1 MSMKRFNHVKRLA
14 AILLSAV
21 LTIGVLSGCGRGEAG
36 KGKEDS
42 VRGRYIEEDIELPLQ
57 GEEEILNISKSED
70 GNLILYSQAGEAQ
83 VYRYEYRD
91 GEWVQTALDWIA
103 PLFEGKNIYLQEIW
117 ESGDGIQVAL
127 GMGEDMAAYIVRSK
141 DGQTGEELELPYLR
155 QEGEYGY
162 PAITNLQIDGEGNY
176 WMNDFYQA
184 KVIAVD
190 PDSLEILQEFGTARG
205 FSNEQRMVI
214 GTSKGDM
221 AVNTEE
227 GVFTVYGPDLKEK
240 ESFKIDQEKLPWI
253 YDDGENWY
261 LLAEDGITRVKPGN
275 EISEVIVDGSMGEMG
290 SSLNYAAGFVT
301 GQKDDFYALYR
312 QEKAGTCSLVHY
324 AYDAEALAVP
334 ENILRVF
341 GLSENTTVQ
350 DAILSFQKSHPDVKV
365 EFTASGKEDGITMD
379 DIRTLNTELLSGNG
393 ADILLLD
400 GLSAKTYIEKGI
412 LSDLSGIAEELLS
425 QGSYL
430 EPIMKN
436 VAQKDGKVYAMP
448 VRFSVPIIFG
458 DENAKE
464 AILSLDKLT
473 AYVDAHPDE
482 SILGVAEKS
491 YIRDFLF
498 QMYQDEIIGP
508 DGRVD
513 QEKLAALLET
523 ETKLAVSSKS
533 EVFEEA
539 EINEMG
545 MDTMTRVFRQGMF
558 SGAGS
563 EAILNHPN
571 SISTDRII
579 GITNMM
585 IPYTVM
591 RQLNLSPN
599 TLKEFYVPTGIV
611 GINKNTQQ
619 KELAE
624 EFVKYLFSQEI
635 QEKQS
640 DDGLPV
646 LETALD
652 KIKDEVNTEYAQNYS
667 IMSSWNIDGEEPI
680 EIEAGYPTLEEVEDL
695 IAKCHTLSRPAV
707 QDYVIWNIYQTEADA
722 CLGGSTD
729 AKTAA
734 KNIAQKVDTYL
745 AE

>member
-103 PLFEGKNIYLQEIW
+103 PFFEGKNIYLQEIW

-365 EFTASGKEDGITMD
+365 EFTAAGKEDGITMD

-591 RQLNLSPN
+591 RQLNLSPD

-722 CLGGSTD
+722 CLGESTD

>member
-1 MSMKRFNHVKRLA
+1 MKRFNHVKRLA

-21 LTIGVLSGCGRGEAG
+21 FAVGVLSGCGKGEAG
-36 KGKEDS
+36 KDKEDS
-42 VRGRYIEEDIELPLQ
+42 VKGRYIEEEIELPLQ
-57 GEEEILNISKSED
+57 GEEEILNISKSGD
-70 GNLILYSQAGEAQ
+70 GNLLLYSQAEGAQ
-83 VYRYEYRD
+83 VFRYEYKD
-91 GEWVQTALDWIA
+91 GQWEQTALDWIA
-103 PLFEGKNIYLQEIW
+103 PLFEGRNIYLQEVW
-117 ESGDGIQVAL
+117 ESGDGTQVAL

-141 DGQTGEELELPYLR
+141 DGQTGEELEIPYLR

-190 PDSLEILQEFGTARG
+190 PDSLEILQELGTARG
-205 FSNEQRMVI
+205 FSNMQRMVI

-227 GVFTVYGPDLKEK
+227 GAFTVYGPDLKEK
-240 ESFKIDQEKLPWI
+240 ENFKINQEEMPWI
-253 YDDGENWY
+253 CDDKENWY
-261 LLAEDGITRVKPGN
+261 LLTEDGITRVKPGN
-275 EISEVIVDGSMGEMG
+275 ETREVLVDGSMGEMG
-290 SSLNYAAGFVT
+290 SSSNYTAGFIT

-312 QEKAGTCSLVHY
+312 QEQADTCSLVHY

-341 GLSENTTVQ
+341 GMSENTTVQ
-350 DAILSFQKSHPDVKV
+350 DAILGFQKSHPDVKV
-365 EFTASGKEDGITMD
+365 EFTASGKEEGITMD

-412 LSDLSGIAEELLS
+412 LSDLSGIAEEILS

-436 VAQKDGKVYAMP
+436 VAQQDGKVYAMP

-464 AILSLDKLT
+464 AILSLDQLT

-482 SILGVAEKS
+482 SILGVAEKG

-498 QMYQDEIIGP
+498 QMFQDEIIGP

-523 ETKLAVSSKS
+523 EAKLAVSSKS

-539 EINEMG
+539 EMNEVG
-545 MDTMTRVFRQGMF
+545 MDTMTRVFQQGMF

-571 SISTDRII
+571 SISTDRIT
-579 GITNMM
+579 GIMNMM

-591 RQLNLSPN
+591 RQLNLSPD

-611 GINKNTQQ
+611 GINQNTQQ

-624 EFVKYLFSQEI
+624 EFVKYLFSQEA

-646 LETALD
+646 LETALN
-652 KIKDEVNTEYAQNYS
+652 KIKDEVNTEHAQNYA

-707 QDYVIWNIYQTEADA
+707 QDYVVWNIYQTEADA

>member
-1 MSMKRFNHVKRLA
+1 M
-14 AILLSAV
+14 
-21 LTIGVLSGCGRGEAG
+21 
-36 KGKEDS
+36 
-42 VRGRYIEEDIELPLQ
+42 
-57 GEEEILNISKSED
+57 
-70 GNLILYSQAGEAQ
+70 
-83 VYRYEYRD
+83 
-91 GEWVQTALDWIA
+91 
-103 PLFEGKNIYLQEIW
+103 
-117 ESGDGIQVAL
+117 
-127 GMGEDMAAYIVRSK
+127 
-141 DGQTGEELELPYLR
+141 
-155 QEGEYGY
+155 
-162 PAITNLQIDGEGNY
+162 
-176 WMNDFYQA
+176 
-184 KVIAVD
+184 
-190 PDSLEILQEFGTARG
+190 
-205 FSNEQRMVI
+205 
-214 GTSKGDM
+214 
-221 AVNTEE
+221 
-227 GVFTVYGPDLKEK
+227 
-240 ESFKIDQEKLPWI
+240 
-253 YDDGENWY
+253 
-261 LLAEDGITRVKPGN
+261 
-275 EISEVIVDGSMGEMG
+275 
-290 SSLNYAAGFVT
+290 
-301 GQKDDFYALYR
+301 
-312 QEKAGTCSLVHY
+312 
-324 AYDAEALAVP
+324 
-334 ENILRVF
+334 
-341 GLSENTTVQ
+341 
-350 DAILSFQKSHPDVKV
+350 
-365 EFTASGKEDGITMD
+365 
-379 DIRTLNTELLSGNG
+379 
-393 ADILLLD
+393 
-400 GLSAKTYIEKGI
+400 
-412 LSDLSGIAEELLS
+412 
-425 QGSYL
+425 
-430 EPIMKN
+430 
-436 VAQKDGKVYAMP
+436 
-448 VRFSVPIIFG
+448 PIIFG

-482 SILGVAEKS
+482 SILGIAEKS

-539 EINEMG
+539 KMNEVG

-571 SISTDRII
+571 SISTDRIT

-591 RQLNLSPN
+591 RQLNLSPD

-652 KIKDEVNTEYAQNYS
+652 KIKDEVNTEHAQNYT

-722 CLGGSTD
+722 CIGGSTD

>member
-1 MSMKRFNHVKRLA
+1 MKRFNHVKRLA

-42 VRGRYIEEDIELPLQ
+42 VKGRYIEEDIELPLQ

-91 GEWVQTALDWIA
+91 GEWAQTALDWIA

-127 GMGEDMAAYIVRSK
+127 GMGEDMSAYIVRSK

-253 YDDGENWY
+253 CDDGVNWY

-275 EISEVIVDGSMGEMG
+275 ETREVIMDGSMGEMG

-301 GQKDDFYALYR
+301 GQKEDFYALYR

-498 QMYQDEIIGP
+498 QMYQDEIIGS

-513 QEKLAALLET
+513 QEKLAALLEA

-545 MDTMTRVFRQGMF
+545 MDTMTRVFQQGMF

-591 RQLNLSPN
+591 RQLNLSPD
-599 TLKEFYVPTGIV
+599 TLKGFYVPTGIV

-652 KIKDEVNTEYAQNYS
+652 KIKDEVNAEYAQNYS

>member
-1 MSMKRFNHVKRLA
+1 MKRFNHVKRLA

-42 VRGRYIEEDIELPLQ
+42 VKGRYIEEDIELPLQ

-127 GMGEDMAAYIVRSK
+127 GMGEDMSAYIVRSK

-227 GVFTVYGPDLKEK
+227 GVFTVYGPDQKEK

-253 YDDGENWY
+253 CDDGANWY

-275 EISEVIVDGSMGEMG
+275 ETREVIVDGSMGEMG

-301 GQKDDFYALYR
+301 GQKEDFYALYR

-365 EFTASGKEDGITMD
+365 EFTASGKEEGITMD

-412 LSDLSGIAEELLS
+412 LSDLSEIAEELLS

-545 MDTMTRVFRQGMF
+545 MDTMTRVFQQGMF

-591 RQLNLSPN
+591 RQLNLSPD

-652 KIKDEVNTEYAQNYS
+652 KIKDEVNAEYAQNYS

>member
-1 MSMKRFNHVKRLA
+1 MKRFNHVKRLA
-14 AILLSAV
+14 AILLAAV

-42 VRGRYIEEDIELPLQ
+42 VKGRYIEEDVELPLQ
-57 GEEEILNISKSED
+57 GEEKILNISKSED
-70 GNLILYSQAGEAQ
+70 GNLILYSQAGGAQ

-162 PAITNLQIDGEGNY
+162 PAITNLQIDSEGHY

-205 FSNEQRMVI
+205 FSNGQRMVI
-214 GTSKGDM
+214 GTSEGDM

-227 GVFTVYGPDLKEK
+227 GVFTVYGSDLKEK
-240 ESFKIDQEKLPWI
+240 ESFKINQEELPWI
-253 YDDGENWY
+253 CDDGENWY
-261 LLAEDGITRVKPGN
+261 LLAENGITRVKPGN
-275 EISEVIVDGSMGEMG
+275 ETSEVIVDGSMGEMS
-290 SSLNYAAGFVT
+290 SSLNYTAGFVA

-312 QEKAGTCSLVHY
+312 QEKAGTFSLVHY

-341 GLSENTTVQ
+341 GLSENTTIQ

-365 EFTASGKEDGITMD
+365 EYTASGKEDGITMD

-412 LSDLSGIAEELLS
+412 MSDLSGIAEELLS

-436 VAQKDGKVYAMP
+436 VAQQEGKVYAMP

-482 SILGVAEKS
+482 SILGIAEKS

-539 EINEMG
+539 KMNEVG

-571 SISTDRII
+571 SISTDRIT

-585 IPYTVM
+585 IPYTIM
-591 RQLNLSPN
+591 RQLNLSPD

-652 KIKDEVNTEYAQNYS
+652 KIKDEVNTEHAQNYT

-722 CLGGSTD
+722 CIGGSTD

>member
-1 MSMKRFNHVKRLA
+1 MKRFNHVKRLA

-21 LTIGVLSGCGRGEAG
+21 LAVGVLSGCGKGEAG
-36 KGKEDS
+36 KDKKDS
-42 VRGRYIEEDIELPLQ
+42 VKGRYIEEEIELPLQ
-57 GEEEILNISKSED
+57 GEEEILNISKSGD
-70 GNLILYSQAGEAQ
+70 GNLLLYSQAEGAQ
-83 VYRYEYRD
+83 VFRYEYKD
-91 GEWVQTALDWIA
+91 GQWEQTALDWIA
-103 PLFEGKNIYLQEIW
+103 PLFEGRNIYLQEVW
-117 ESGDGIQVAL
+117 ESGDGTQVVL

-141 DGQTGEELELPYLR
+141 DGQTGEELEIPYLR

-190 PDSLEILQEFGTARG
+190 PDSLEILQELGTARG
-205 FSNEQRMVI
+205 FSNMQRMVI

-227 GVFTVYGPDLKEK
+227 GAFTVYGPDLKEK
-240 ESFKIDQEKLPWI
+240 ETFKINQEEMPWI
-253 YDDGENWY
+253 CDNKENWY
-261 LLAEDGITRVKPGN
+261 LLTEDGITRVKPGN
-275 EISEVIVDGSMGEMG
+275 ETREVLVDGSMGEMG
-290 SSLNYAAGFVT
+290 SSSNYTAGFIT

-312 QEKAGTCSLVHY
+312 QEQADTCSLVHY

-341 GLSENTTVQ
+341 GMSENTTVQ
-350 DAILSFQKSHPDVKV
+350 DAILGFQKSHPDVKV
-365 EFTASGKEDGITMD
+365 EFTASGKEEGITMD

-412 LSDLSGIAEELLS
+412 LSDLSGIAKEILS

-436 VAQKDGKVYAMP
+436 VAQQDGKVYAMP

-458 DENAKE
+458 DEAAKE
-464 AILSLDKLT
+464 AILSLDQLT

-482 SILGVAEKS
+482 SILGVAEKG

-498 QMYQDEIIGP
+498 QMFQDEIIGP

-523 ETKLAVSSKS
+523 EAKLAVSSKS

-539 EINEMG
+539 EMNEVG
-545 MDTMTRVFRQGMF
+545 MDTMTRVFQQGMF

-571 SISTDRII
+571 SISTDRIT
-579 GITNMM
+579 GIMNMM

-591 RQLNLSPN
+591 RQLNLSPD

-611 GINKNTQQ
+611 GINQNTQQ

-624 EFVKYLFSQEI
+624 EFVKYLFSQEA

-646 LETALD
+646 LETALN
-652 KIKDEVNTEYAQNYS
+652 KIKDEVNTEHAQNYT

-707 QDYVIWNIYQTEADA
+707 QDYVVWNIYQTEADA

>member
-1 MSMKRFNHVKRLA
+1 MS
-14 AILLSAV
+14 
-21 LTIGVLSGCGRGEAG
+21 
-36 KGKEDS
+36 
-42 VRGRYIEEDIELPLQ
+42 
-57 GEEEILNISKSED
+57 
-70 GNLILYSQAGEAQ
+70 
-83 VYRYEYRD
+83 
-91 GEWVQTALDWIA
+91 
-103 PLFEGKNIYLQEIW
+103 
-117 ESGDGIQVAL
+117 
-127 GMGEDMAAYIVRSK
+127 
-141 DGQTGEELELPYLR
+141 
-155 QEGEYGY
+155 
-162 PAITNLQIDGEGNY
+162 
-176 WMNDFYQA
+176 
-184 KVIAVD
+184 
-190 PDSLEILQEFGTARG
+190 
-205 FSNEQRMVI
+205 
-214 GTSKGDM
+214 
-221 AVNTEE
+221 
-227 GVFTVYGPDLKEK
+227 
-240 ESFKIDQEKLPWI
+240 
-253 YDDGENWY
+253 
-261 LLAEDGITRVKPGN
+261 
-275 EISEVIVDGSMGEMG
+275 
-290 SSLNYAAGFVT
+290 SSLNYVAGFVT

-312 QEKAGTCSLVHY
+312 QEKAGTFNLVHY

-341 GLSENTTVQ
+341 GLSENTTIQ

-365 EFTASGKEDGITMD
+365 EYTASGKEDGITMD

-436 VAQKDGKVYAMP
+436 VAQQGGKVYAMP

-482 SILGVAEKS
+482 SILGIAEKS

-539 EINEMG
+539 EMNEMG

-563 EAILNHPN
+563 EAILNYPN
-571 SISTDRII
+571 SISTDRIS

-591 RQLNLSPN
+591 RQLNLSPD

-652 KIKDEVNTEYAQNYS
+652 KIKNEVNTEHAQNYS

-722 CLGGSTD
+722 CIGGSTD